1 MKKIKILFIIT
12 LSVLSF
18 SCDKKGVLELY
29 IVNQYTNTIKM
40 EQRTYNDSSNYIID
54 TVYVLKPNAK
64 IRIHRFSRIG
74 SPPEIK
80 NTIATYAY
88 GNIIFNDSVSIFYT
102 SSDTFQ
108 KNMCYGSCFKI
119 VSENEYLDKATYT
132 VDEEDYQNAL
142 KKKQRV
148 R

>member
-12 LSVLSF
+12 LNVLFF

-40 EQRTYNDSSNYIID
+40 EQRTYNDSSNYVID

-80 NTIATYAY
+80 
-88 GNIIFNDSVSIFYT
+88 NIIFNDSVSIFYT